1 MVRAAFFDIDGTLV
15 SFRTHGVAASARE
28 ALRRLRQAGVRL
40 FIATG
45 RSSHGVPQVIRSLAE
60 EIPFDGYL
68 TFNGQYC
75 YTADGTVY
83 RDVPLDVRDVHAIAE
98 KADAGL
104 FDLQVMQLSRTFV
117 NRRSER
123 VSRAEANVAE
133 ITPVL
138 DLSHIDDEPVYQLCA
153 FVDPGEEHVFADAC
167 ARVTHTRWCDAF
179 CDVIPAGGGK
189 PAGIAATLER
199 WGIAPED
206 CIAFGDGGND
216 VPMFGCVGVSV
227 AMGNASDAVKAAATH
242 VAPDID
248 EDGLYVA
255 CKDLGL
261 I

>member
-1 MVRAAFFDIDGTLV
+1 M
-15 SFRTHGVAASARE
+15 
-28 ALRRLRQAGVRL
+28 RL

-75 YTADGTVY
+75 YTADGAVY

-138 DLSHIDDEPVYQLCA
+138 DLSHIDDETVYQLCA

-167 ARVTHTRWCDAF
+167 AHVTHTRWC
-179 CDVIPAGGGK
+179 
-189 PAGIAATLER
+189 
-199 WGIAPED
+199 IAPED

-216 VPMFGCVGVSV
+216 VPMFWCVGVSV
-227 AMGNASDAVKAAATH
+227 AMGNTSDAVKAAATH

-248 EDGLYVA
+248 EDGLCVA

>member
-1 MVRAAFFDIDGTLV
+1 M
-15 SFRTHGVAASARE
+15 HGVAASARE
-28 ALRRLRQAGVRL
+28 ALRRLRQAGVWL

-123 VSRAEANVAE
+123 VSRAKANVAE

-138 DLSHIDDEPVYQLCA
+138 DLSHIDD
-153 FVDPGEEHVFADAC
+153 
-167 ARVTHTRWCDAF
+167 
-179 CDVIPAGGGK
+179 
-189 PAGIAATLER
+189 
-199 WGIAPED
+199 
-206 CIAFGDGGND
+206 GGND
-216 VPMFGCVGVSV
+216 VHMFGCVGVSV

>member
-1 MVRAAFFDIDGTLV
+1 M
-15 SFRTHGVAASARE
+15 
-28 ALRRLRQAGVRL
+28 
-40 FIATG
+40 
-45 RSSHGVPQVIRSLAE
+45 IRSLAE
-60 EIPFDGYL
+60 EISFDGYL

-167 ARVTHTRWCDAF
+167 AHVTHTRWCDAF

-227 AMGNASDAVKAAATH
+227 AMGKRVRRGQGGGGPTSHSISTRTAYTSPARTSASYSVPCT
-242 VAPDID
+242 PLLCQG
-248 EDGLYVA
+248 GLRGHRFWRLWLVRA
-255 CKDLGL
+255 
-261 I
+261 

>member
-1 MVRAAFFDIDGTLV
+1 MDGTLV

-28 ALRRLRQAGVRL
+28 ALRRLRQAGERL

-98 KADAGL
+98 KADAGR

-167 ARVTHTRWCDAF
+167 AHVTHTRWCDAF
-179 CDVIPAGGGK
+179 CDVIPTGGGK

-199 WGIAPED
+199 WVIAPED